1 MANLDSLFTAWLEGE
16 SLTDEQIALLQANAE
31 YASMM
36 NNAMQ
41 WQQQSQHYETVP
53 VPNWDREST
62 MPKVQKTRLFFG
74 AGMWA
79 VAASIVFCTWVFVSN
94 PQQGNQ
100 QLLEQVA
107 KQTNLLE
114 SQQKQIDQL
123 QNIITAQNEVQQQ
136 RMYQL
141 AKEAIKTGRVERQ
154 EDIASVLAYIKT
166 QRAQDQ
172 AYLRMQLNDLAEQV
186 DGGPLP
192 TVANNLEY

>member
-1 MANLDSLFTAWLEGE
+1 
-16 SLTDEQIALLQANAE
+16 
-31 YASMM
+31 
-36 NNAMQ
+36 
-41 WQQQSQHYETVP
+41 
-53 VPNWDREST
+53 
-62 MPKVQKTRLFFG
+62 
-74 AGMWA
+74 
-79 VAASIVFCTWVFVSN
+79 
-94 PQQGNQ
+94 
-100 QLLEQVA
+100 VA

-136 RMYQL
+136 QMYQL

-186 DGGPLP
+186 EGGPLP

>member
-16 SLTDEQIALLQANAE
+16 SLTDEQITLLQANAE
-31 YASMM
+31 YALMM
-36 NNAMQ
+36 NNASK
-41 WQQQSQHYETVP
+41 WQQQSQEYETVP
-53 VPNWDREST
+53 VPHWDRESS
-62 MPKVQKTRLFFG
+62 MPKVQKSHLFFG
-74 AGMWA
+74 SGMWA
-79 VAASIVFCTWVFVSN
+79 MAASIALCAWLFMSN

-123 QNIITAQNEVQQQ
+123 QNILTAQNQVQQQ
-136 RMYQL
+136 HMYQL
-141 AKEAIKTGRVERQ
+141 AKEAIKTGRIERQ

-186 DGGPLP
+186 DGRPLP
-192 TVANNLEY
+192 TVANNVEY

>member
-62 MPKVQKTRLFFG
+62 MPKVQKPSLIFG

-79 VAASIVFCTWVFVSN
+79 VAASIVFCAWVFVSN
-94 PQQGNQ
+94 PQHGNQ

-136 RMYQL
+136 QMYQL

>member
-31 YASMM
+31 YALMM

-41 WQQQSQHYETVP
+41 WQQQSKDYETVP
-53 VPNWDREST
+53 VPNWDRESS
-62 MPKVQKTRLFFG
+62 MPKVQKANVLFG
-74 AGMWA
+74 SGMWA
-79 VAASIVFCTWVFVSN
+79 MAASIVFCAWLFVTN
-94 PQQGNQ
+94 PQQQNQ

-123 QNIITAQNEVQQQ
+123 QNILTAQNEVQQQ
-136 RMYQL
+136 QMYQL

-186 DGGPLP
+186 DGRSMP

>member
-1 MANLDSLFTAWLEGE
+1 
-16 SLTDEQIALLQANAE
+16 
-31 YASMM
+31 
-36 NNAMQ
+36 MQ
-41 WQQQSQHYETVP
+41 LSGNSRSKEYETVP
-53 VPNWDREST
+53 VPNWDRESS
-62 MPKVQKTRLFFG
+62 MPKVQKSYVFG
-74 AGMWA
+74 SGMWA
-79 VAASIVFCTWVFVSN
+79 MAASIALCAWLFMSN

-107 KQTNLLE
+107 NQTNLLE

-123 QNIITAQNEVQQQ
+123 QNILTAQNEVQQQ
-136 RMYQL
+136 QMYQL

-186 DGGPLP
+186 DGRSLP

>member
-31 YASMM
+31 YALMM

-41 WQQQSQHYETVP
+41 WQQQSKDYETVP
-53 VPNWDREST
+53 VPNWDRESS
-62 MPKVQKTRLFFG
+62 MPKVQKANVFFG
-74 AGMWA
+74 SGMWA
-79 VAASIVFCTWVFVSN
+79 MAASIAFFAWLFVSN
-94 PQQGNQ
+94 PQQQNQ

-123 QNIITAQNEVQQQ
+123 QNILTAQNEVQQQ
-136 RMYQL
+136 QMYQL

-186 DGGPLP
+186 DGRSMP

>member
-16 SLTDEQIALLQANAE
+16 SLTDEQITLLQANAE
-31 YASMM
+31 YALMM
-36 NNAMQ
+36 SNAIK
-41 WQQQSQHYETVP
+41 WQQQSREYETMKIP
-53 VPNWDREST
+53 HWDSESS
-62 MPKVQKTRLFFG
+62 MPKVQKSHLFFG
-74 AGMWA
+74 SGMWA
-79 VAASIVFCTWVFVSN
+79 MAASIALCAWLFMSN

-136 RMYQL
+136 QMYQL
-141 AKEAIKTGRVERQ
+141 TKEAIKTGRVERQ

-186 DGGPLP
+186 EGGPLP

>member
-16 SLTDEQIALLQANAE
+16 SLTEEQIALLQANAE

-62 MPKVQKTRLFFG
+62 MPKVQKTSLFFG

-100 QLLEQVA
+100 QLLEQMA

-136 RMYQL
+136 QMYQL

>member
-16 SLTDEQIALLQANAE
+16 SLTDEQITLLQANAE
-31 YASMM
+31 YALMM
-36 NNAMQ
+36 SNAIK
-41 WQQQSQHYETVP
+41 WQQQSREYETMKVP
-53 VPNWDREST
+53 HWDRESS
-62 MPKVQKTRLFFG
+62 MPKVQKSHLFFG
-74 AGMWA
+74 SGMWA
-79 VAASIVFCTWVFVSN
+79 MAASIALCAWLFMSN

-123 QNIITAQNEVQQQ
+123 QNILMAQNQVQQQ
-136 RMYQL
+136 HMYQL
-141 AKEAIKTGRVERQ
+141 AKEAIKTGRIERQ

-186 DGGPLP
+186 DGRPLP
-192 TVANNLEY
+192 TVANNVEY